1 MVAAD
6 PIVSDLVIDVVK
18 SAHEAIASHLLEF
31 LSTLPETCDIG
42 AVARALDHGYDTDL
56 ADFAAPQQKLGF
68 NHEIVS
74 AVFRTRLALHADPN
88 AKGQARGDPIWES
101 KEEIKIFSLFGTGA
115 PSKIDFDP
123 RQRKSRVSA
132 IVQSAM
138 RDARYLRHAE
148 KVTTSLDPSPYVTIP
163 SPLNIAA
170 HILSDPQNISSIIYA
185 KAALQEYV
193 RGLLERDKQ
202 INLSHAAVSEA
213 LELINNRRH
222 THKPIRQDYP
232 TVLFLCNL
240 FAIHGYMAMR
250 IDLAKLR
257 DIAHQTDLVPSSAH
271 LYDALLRDG
280 VFGEHS
286 AEFLINP
293 HFTELPS
300 IAEVMNLIDGLP
312 IGLEGADII
321 FQGGIRLSP
330 QKSIVAAVSG
340 TFGAGKTLFSLSFA
354 AALAPL
360 GCKTLFLSF
369 EESSE
374 DIEARMGEVAPPGIS
389 RAARFYRGIA
399 NSPELASLH
408 TPPKRAKLDLSQD
421 QWFMAR
427 HLKLEA
433 ADSTANK
440 VAVDPAA
447 ALAAML
453 SDTIREANFFSPL
466 KPDSQASL
474 PRFARPVIIIDGLH
488 QLFDLP
494 HGDRI
499 IESSLRDLVDQ
510 CRQLG
515 AIFIFSFSKEAL
527 QLKRLEYLCDLII
540 ELDHDGFE
548 DPGDAPRR
556 YFQLLKAR
564 RQPARIGA
572 HVFHLKGENGF
583 RLKPSSDARLQE
595 SKRELWWDP
604 DPRAE
609 IFLTENAPPR
619 FRDAGKKDAASAMA
633 IRNWGQIL
641 VIGKGSSGK
650 AGFGLYLLHRRW
662 FDQQLFAGAAESSQ
676 LQLPGESFEYHA
688 DKSKWS
694 TREKAFDNAGL
705 PIPYASSFLETRVLV
720 VSFLYQHSYYENL
733 TSRLR
738 HKRTGKPNRN
748 DMTWGKIDEL
758 TGFDYTPLPD
768 SIQTDTIELYPGMLG
783 VEDFIAKVEK
793 KLSEAEAM
801 GLPYTGVL
809 VDGLH
814 NVFVQF
820 PKLEELS
827 SFWGMFYNILRRR
840 RVTVVTTHTEFD
852 VQGNLERDGAP
863 GRSSQS
869 PLIYNFEQ
877 AQRKIAPLLSAL
889 VSGADYLFELSP
901 KQVGTKVTYSVIPRG
916 SIGGDVGNFGYLW
929 DKEKLI
935 LRGTSGPDSI
945 RGKTESKATTSP
957 EVMADGLISAL
968 AKEVAKLVPRP

>member
-1 MVAAD
+1 MLAAD

-31 LSTLPETCDIG
+31 LSTLPEKCDIG
-42 AVARALDHGYDTDL
+42 AVAHALDHGYDTDL
-56 ADFAAPQQKLGF
+56 ADFVAPQQKLGF
-68 NHEIVS
+68 NHVIVS
-74 AVFRTRLALHADPN
+74 AVFQTRLALHARPN
-88 AKGQARGDPIWES
+88 AKGQARGDPIWEA
-101 KEEIKIFSLFGTGA
+101 KEEIKIYSLFGTGA

-148 KVTTSLDPSPYVTIP
+148 KVTTTSEPSTYVTIP

-170 HILSDPQNISSIIYA
+170 QILGDPKNISSIIYA

-193 RGLLERDKQ
+193 RDLLERDRS

-213 LELINNRRH
+213 LELINNRGR
-222 THKPIRQDYP
+222 THKPIRKDSP

-257 DIAHQTDLVPSSAH
+257 DIAQRTDLELGDAH
-271 LYDALLRDG
+271 SYAVLSRDG
-280 VFGEHS
+280 VFNEHS

-374 DIEARMGEVAPPGIS
+374 DLEARMGEVAPPGIS

-399 NSPELASLH
+399 NSPELASSR
-408 TPPKRAKLDLSQD
+408 TPPKRAKSDLSQN

-427 HLKLEA
+427 HLKLKA
-433 ADSTANK
+433 ADSSAEQ
-440 VAVDPAA
+440 VAIDPAA

-453 SDTIREANFFSPL
+453 SDTIRDADFFSPWKL
-466 KPDSQASL
+466 DSPVTL
-474 PRFARPVIIIDGLH
+474 PRFARPVIVIDGLH

-548 DPGDAPRR
+548 NPGDAPRR

-583 RLKPSSDARLQE
+583 RIKPSSDARLQE

-609 IFLTENAPPR
+609 VFLTENAPPK
-619 FRDAGKKDAASAMA
+619 FRGTKGADAASAMA

-662 FDQQLFAGAAESSQ
+662 FDQKLFAAGADASQ
-676 LQLPGESFEYHA
+676 LYLPGETFENNVNKA
-688 DKSKWS
+688 NWTS
-694 TREKAFDNAGL
+694 RERAIDTACL
-705 PIPYASSFLETRVLV
+705 SVSYMSPFLETRVLV
-720 VSFLYQHSYYENL
+720 ISFLYQHSYYETL
-733 TSRLR
+733 TGRLR
-738 HKRTGKPNRN
+738 QKRTGKPNRD
-748 DMTWGKIDEL
+748 DMTWGEIDDL
-758 TGFDYTPLPD
+758 MGFDYTPLPD
-768 SIQTDTIELYPGMLG
+768 RIQTDTIELYPGMLG

-793 KLSEAEAM
+793 KLSEAESM

-852 VQGNLERDGAP
+852 VQGNLEREGVP

-901 KQVGTKVTYSVIPRG
+901 KQRGTKVTYSVIPRG

-929 DKEKLI
+929 DKEKLV
-935 LRGTSGPDSI
+935 LTGTTGPDAI
-945 RGKTESKATTSP
+945 RGKTELKATASH
-957 EVMADGLISAL
+957 EGVADGFISSL
-968 AKEVAKLVPRP
+968 AKEVAKLVPRL